1 MSVASIV
8 PLEDGWRKIKSEG
21 IEVLE
26 EFLDTGSVRATVPQ
40 QADGKKPRN
49 VFSKA
54 NYAEL
59 YTTVYNMCTQ
69 RTPNNWSEQ
78 LYRRYAEA
86 MNEYIQ
92 RTVLPALKD
101 KNDMPL
107 LKELLHRWSNHKIY
121 VKWMDRFFTYLDRYY
136 VKLQSVEPLHARGY
150 SIFNQCVFEEHKKN
164 ARSAILKEINSERQG
179 DQIDQDLVK
188 GIIEMFI
195 DLGIGNLNVYT
206 TEFEECLLSASSD
219 YWVRQSTGWLQE
231 DSFPEYLRKA
241 EAALNAEEQRVT
253 NYLHRSTLPKLKN
266 VVIQALLATTQSS
279 LMEKETSVVYLLDND
294 KREDLAR
301 VHRMYSL
308 VDNGLSAVS
317 QAFRQYVTE
326 RGNKIVDER
335 VESAKQL
342 ASKSEALS
350 DPTFIQALLD
360 LHDRFKGI
368 VQECFSQD
376 SLFQKSLKE
385 AFEVFINRDIGKYT
399 FAQLMSSFCD
409 RILKKSGERLTDDAV
424 EVLLTKMVELF
435 SFLSDKDLFAEVYRN
450 QLSKR
455 LLYETSASED
465 AEKSMIAKLKM
476 KCGAQF
482 TSKLEGMITDLSLAS
497 DLQKDFRDHTEQLA
511 EGKAALGG
519 IDFQV
524 TVLTT
529 GFWPSYQVQDAN
541 LCPEMQK
548 AIQCFHNF
556 YNGRT
561 QHRRLQWIHSL
572 GQATLAAKLNGRRHD
587 LIVNSYQAIILLL
600 FTKDENHDIS
610 FIQNA
615 TGLDMTMTKKLLA
628 TLSISKY
635 KILKKSGEDSKT
647 IEDDATFCPNDGF
660 QCPHRKIK
668 IPPPASEET
677 HNKERVEEDR
687 SIAIEAAIVRI
698 MKMRKTLSH
707 QNLVSEVLSQL
718 AFFKPNPKL
727 IKHRI
732 EHLIER
738 EYLERDPQQA
748 SMYRYLA

>member
-1 MSVASIV
+1 MSIASIV
-8 PLEDGWRKIKSEG
+8 PLEDGWQKIKNEG
-21 IEVLE
+21 IKVLE
-26 EFLDTGSVRATVPQ
+26 DFLDGGHIRDSVPQ
-40 QADGKKPRN
+40 NQDPKKPRN

-78 LYRRYAEA
+78 LYRRYGEA
-86 MNEYIQ
+86 MSDYVQ
-92 RTVLPALKD
+92 RQVLPALRD
-101 KNDMPL
+101 KTDIALM
-107 LKELLHRWSNHKIY
+107 KELLHRWSNHKIY

-136 VKLQSVEPLHARGY
+136 VKLQSVEPLHNRGY
-150 SIFNQCVFEEHKKN
+150 SIFHQLVFEECKKDTR
-164 ARSAILKEINSERQG
+164 AALLRVINLERQG
-179 DQIDQDLVK
+179 EHIDQDLVK
-188 GIIEMFI
+188 GVIEMFI
-195 DLGIGNLNVYT
+195 DLGLGNANVYN
-206 TEFEECLLSASSD
+206 TEFEEAFLPATSD
-219 YWVRQSTGWLQE
+219 YFVRQASGWLSE

-241 EAALNAEEQRVT
+241 EAALTAEERRVT
-253 NYLHRSTLPKLKN
+253 NYLHRSTQPKLKH
-266 VVIQALLATTQSS
+266 VVIQALLAQPQSQ
-279 LMEKETSVVYLLDND
+279 LLEKETCVVYLLDND

-301 VHRMYSL
+301 MHRMFSL
-308 VDNGLSAVS
+308 VESGLAPIS
-317 QAFRQYVTE
+317 QAFRQYVTD
-326 RGNKIVDER
+326 RGSKIVDER
-335 VESAKQL
+335 VDQVKQ
-342 ASKSEALS
+342 ASKSEALG
-350 DPTFIQALLD
+350 DPSFIQTLLD
-360 LHDRFKGI
+360 LHDLFKGI

-385 AFEVFINRDIGKYT
+385 AFEVFINRDIGKYS
-399 FAQLMSSFCD
+399 FAALMSSFCD
-409 RILKKSGERLTDDAV
+409 RILKKSGERLSDDMI

-435 SFLSDKDLFAEVYRN
+435 SFLSDKDLFAEIYRN

-482 TSKLEGMITDLSLAS
+482 TSKLEGMITDLSLAA
-497 DLQKDFRDHTEQLA
+497 DFQKDFREHCDQLS
-511 EGKAALGG
+511 EGKSALGG
-519 IDFQV
+519 IDFNV

-548 AIQCFHNF
+548 AIQVFHNF

-572 GQATLAAKLNGRRHD
+572 GQATIAAKLNNRRHD
-587 LIVNSYQAIILLL
+587 LIVNSYQALILLL
-600 FTKDENHDIS
+600 FTKDESHDLT

-615 TGLDMTMTKKLLA
+615 TGLDAALTKKLLA

-635 KILKKSGEDSKT
+635 KILSKTGDAKT
-647 IEDDATFCPNDGF
+647 IEDDATFSSNDGF

-698 MKMRKTLSH
+698 MKMRKQLNH
-707 QNLVSEVLSQL
+707 QQLVTEVLTQL

-727 IKHRI
+727 IKQRI

-738 EYLERDPQQA
+738 EYLERDPSQA

>member
-1 MSVASIV
+1 MSIASIV
-8 PLEDGWRKIKSEG
+8 PLEDGWQKIQNEG
-21 IEVLE
+21 IKVLE
-26 EFLDTGSVRATVPQ
+26 EFLDTGHIRQTVPQ
-40 QADGKKPRN
+40 NADPIKPRN

-78 LYRRYAEA
+78 LYRRYGEA
-86 MNEYIQ
+86 MSDYVQ
-92 RTVLPALKD
+92 RQVLPALED
-101 KNDMPL
+101 KTDIALM
-107 LKELLHRWSNHKIY
+107 KELLHRWSNHKIY

-136 VKLQSVEPLHARGY
+136 VKLQSVEPLHDRGY
-150 SIFNQCVFEEHKKN
+150 SIFHQLVFEECKKDARN
-164 ARSAILKEINSERQG
+164 ALLRVINLERQG
-179 DQIDQDLVK
+179 EHIDQDLVK
-188 GIIEMFI
+188 GIIDMFI
-195 DLGIGNLNVYT
+195 DLGLRNPNVYN
-206 TEFEECLLSASSD
+206 TEFEEAFLPATSD
-219 YWVRQSTGWLQE
+219 YFVRQASGWLSE

-241 EAALNAEEQRVT
+241 EVALQAEEQRVT
-253 NYLHRSTLPKLKN
+253 NYLHRSTQPKLKH
-266 VVIQALLATTQSS
+266 VVIQALLAQPQSQ
-279 LMEKETSVVYLLDND
+279 LLEKETGVVYLLEND
-294 KREDLAR
+294 KREDIAR
-301 VHRMYSL
+301 MHRMFSL
-308 VDNGLSAVS
+308 VDNGLNPIA
-317 QAFRQYVTE
+317 QAFRNYVTE
-326 RGNKIVDER
+326 RGNMIVDER
-335 VESAKQL
+335 VEQAKAM
-342 ASKSEALS
+342 ASKSEALG
-350 DPTFIQALLD
+350 DPSFIQTLLD
-360 LHDRFKGI
+360 IHDTFKGI
-368 VQECFSQD
+368 VGECFSQD

-385 AFEVFINRDIGKYT
+385 AFEVFINRDIGKYS
-399 FAQLMSSFCD
+399 FAALMSSFCD
-409 RILKKSGERLTDDAV
+409 RILKKSGERLSDDQV
-424 EVLLTKMVELF
+424 EQLLTKMVELF
-435 SFLSDKDLFAEVYRN
+435 SFLSDKDLFAEIYRN

-497 DLQKDFRDHTEQLA
+497 DLQKDFRDYCDGLTE
-511 EGKAALGG
+511 GRNSLGG
-519 IDFQV
+519 IDFNV

-548 AIQCFHNF
+548 AIQVFHVF

-572 GQATLAAKLNGRRHD
+572 GQATIAMKLNSRKHD
-587 LIVNSYQAIILLL
+587 LIVNSYQALILLL
-600 FTKDENHDIS
+600 FTKDETHDLQ

-615 TGLDMTMTKKLLA
+615 TGLDPALTKKLLA

-635 KILKKSGEDSKT
+635 KILSKSGDAKT
-647 IEDDATFCPNDGF
+647 IEDDATFSPNDAFWG
-660 QCPHRKIK
+660 QHRKIK

-698 MKMRKTLSH
+698 MKMRKQLSH
-707 QNLVSEVLSQL
+707 QQLVTEVLTQL

-727 IKHRI
+727 IKQRI

-738 EYLERDPQQA
+738 EYLERDPNQA